1 MLEQGIFMWWTTV
14 NPVWTF
20 HRIYMFPG
28 RPTSTGS
35 AELTQSSCVSFTTH
49 STIISFPIR
58 SILLYGSARTL
69 TSATAVSNA
78 STATIESIPAS
89 PIIPEIPAIPAIP
102 SIPDTSLATVTEQVA
117 STLEPTF
124 ASIGLGGWSPVGI
137 LQNGLEFLHISCGL
151 PWWGAIVASTIL
163 MRLMVTPLVIIAQRN
178 AARMQEILPKMQ
190 AIQVKM
196 TEARLMGNAAE
207 ASQAGMELSQFMR
220 NEKVNPL
227 KNMLVPLAQAPI
239 FLSYFIGIRR
249 MVNAPVESLHT
260 GGMLWFSDLTIAD
273 PYYMLPLITCSTL
286 FLTIQLGVDGMNLNT
301 SNGHI
306 IKHVVRAMPLVMFP
320 FIMNFP
326 AAMVVYWS
334 TSNFVSLIQ
343 VCNAKL
349 IKQEKAKK
357 TDQKFQLIS
366 NRLAYWRFRPWENFA
381 KYRPLR
387 NTIHLLCQ

>member
-1 MLEQGIFMWWTTV
+1 
-14 NPVWTF
+14 
-20 HRIYMFPG
+20 
-28 RPTSTGS
+28 
-35 AELTQSSCVSFTTH
+35 
-49 STIISFPIR
+49 
-58 SILLYGSARTL
+58 
-69 TSATAVSNA
+69 
-78 STATIESIPAS
+78 
-89 PIIPEIPAIPAIP
+89 
-102 SIPDTSLATVTEQVA
+102 
-117 STLEPTF
+117 
-124 ASIGLGGWSPVGI
+124 
-137 LQNGLEFLHISCGL
+137 
-151 PWWGAIVASTIL
+151 
-163 MRLMVTPLVIIAQRN
+163 
-178 AARMQEILPKMQ
+178 
-190 AIQVKM
+190 M

-366 NRLAYWRFRPWENFA
+366 NRLAY
-381 KYRPLR
+381 
-387 NTIHLLCQ
+387 